1 MTLDATALFAGTQAL
16 GLALWASL
24 AVLNNVQDFQG
35 AAAAVGR
42 TLSMAP
48 LAEAPAID
56 TPLRRRAI
64 RSPTLHRLGLVG
76 VLLLQCVAAAAL
88 WIGCV
93 LWATHGTRVP
103 ALPWFDL
110 GLTALSAAVLAM
122 LLGGL
127 ATAYWIRQE
136 ALQQTHFLLLL
147 WILATFGVLHW
158 GVAA

>member
-1 MTLDATALFAGTQAL
+1 MSLDATALFAATQAL

-24 AVLNNVQDFQG
+24 AVLNNLQDFQG

-48 LAEAPAID
+48 LAEAPAIG

-64 RSPTLHRLGLVG
+64 RSPALHRLGLVG

-88 WIGCV
+88 WTGCA
-93 LWATHGTRVP
+93 LWAVHGTRMP

>member
-1 MTLDATALFAGTQAL
+1 MSIDTVALFAGTQAL

-24 AVLNNVQDFQG
+24 AVINNLQDFHG

-42 TLSMAP
+42 TLSMAL
-48 LAEAPAID
+48 LAEPPAID

-64 RSPTLHRLGLVG
+64 RSPLLHRLGLIVV
-76 VLLLQCVAAAAL
+76 VLLEFIAAAAL
-88 WIGCV
+88 WTGCAI
-93 LWATHGTRVP
+93 WAIHGTRVP

-110 GLTALSAAVLAM
+110 GLAVLSAAVMAM

-147 WILATFGVLHW
+147 WILAAFGVLHF
-158 GVAA
+158 GVSA

>member
-1 MTLDATALFAGTQAL
+1 MSLDATALFAATQAL

-24 AVLNNVQDFQG
+24 AVINNVQDFRG

-64 RSPTLHRLGLVG
+64 RSPVLHRLGLVG
-76 VLLLQCVAAAAL
+76 VVLLQCIAAAAL
-88 WIGCV
+88 WTGCV
-93 LWATHGTRVP
+93 LWAAQGTRVP

-110 GLTALSAAVLAM
+110 GLAALSAAVLAM

-147 WILATFGVLHW
+147 WILAAFGVLHF
-158 GVAA
+158 GGAA

>member
-24 AVLNNVQDFQG
+24 AVLNNIQDFQG

-64 RSPTLHRLGLVG
+64 RSPMLHRLALIG
-76 VLLLQCVAAAAL
+76 VVSLQFIAAAAL
-88 WIGCV
+88 WTGCA
-93 LWATHGTRVP
+93 LWAVHGTRVA

-110 GLTALSAAVLAM
+110 GLAALSAAAMAM

-136 ALQQTHFLLLL
+136 SLQQTHFLLLL
-147 WILATFGVLHW
+147 WILAAFGVLHF

>member
-1 MTLDATALFAGTQAL
+1 MSIDTVALFVGTQAL

-24 AVLNNVQDFQG
+24 AVINNLHDFQG

-42 TLSMAP
+42 TLSMVL
-48 LAEAPAID
+48 LAEPPAID

-64 RSPTLHRLGLVG
+64 RSPLLHRLGLIVV
-76 VLLLQCVAAAAL
+76 VLLQIVAAVAL
-88 WIGCV
+88 WTGCT
-93 LWATHGTRVP
+93 LWAVHGTRAP
-103 ALPWFDL
+103 AMPWFDF
-110 GLTALSAAVLAM
+110 GLAALSAAVMAM

-147 WILATFGVLHW
+147 WILAAFGVLHF
-158 GVAA
+158 GVSA